1 MQMNEHREERADK
14 HKESILQLCSWSFVW
29 RAVRHEVPGITH
41 LAHISNFIS
50 DHKDLDFG

>member
-1 MQMNEHREERADK
+1 MLMSERREERADK
-14 HKESILQLCSWSFVW
+14 HKESILQLCCWSFVW

-41 LAHISNFIS
+41 HAHISNFIS